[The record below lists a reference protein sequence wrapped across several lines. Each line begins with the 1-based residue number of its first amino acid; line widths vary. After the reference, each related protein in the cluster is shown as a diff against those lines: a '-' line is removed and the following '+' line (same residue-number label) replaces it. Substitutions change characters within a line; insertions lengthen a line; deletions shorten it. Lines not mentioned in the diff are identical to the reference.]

1 MISQST
7 HDKQTEILK
16 AALKLFVNYGFHGT
30 PTSMIAKEAGVA
42 NGTLFHYYKT
52 KDELIVALYVQLK
65 KDMGGCI
72 IVHQDN
78 ADSIEERCRKF
89 YTAALNWGLNNT
101 VEFRFL
107 QQFGNSPYVQLIPK
121 ELQEQSQSWMNV
133 IQEGIKAKIIRPLS
147 PDYIAS
153 ILSSHLYGVNQYILT
168 ANITGSAR
176 KKLVNES
183 FEMVWKMISV

>member
-72 IVHQDN
+72 FVHQDN

-133 IQEGIKAKIIRPLS
+133 IQEGIKAKIIRPLP

>member
-1 MISQST
+1 M
-7 HDKQTEILK
+7 
-16 AALKLFVNYGFHGT
+16 KLFVNYGFHGT